1 MGVLALLEESM
12 SIRRVGQRVTGVVR
26 IFWGGG
32 KGGAK
37 DWQKR
42 EFFFLIGGFWG
53 LRGINQLA
61 IVCRATVLLGDMVV
75 VVAGVVGLLILVVE
89 VLIHVAVAVVE
100 PQLLLLD
107 SRLVALQ
114 AGHVGV
120 LVVVGIGVGFGAA
133 GHARML

>member
-1 MGVLALLEESM
+1 MGALALLEESM

-26 IFWGGG
+26 IFWGAGE
-32 KGGAK
+32 GGAK

-75 VVAGVVGLLILVVE
+75 VVAGVVGLFVLVVE

-107 SRLVALQ
+107 SGLVALQ

>member
-26 IFWGGG
+26 IFWGEGSEG
-32 KGGAK
+32 LAK
-37 DWQKR
+37 ERVFLPDWR
-42 EFFFLIGGFWG
+42 VLG

-89 VLIHVAVAVVE
+89 VLIHVAVAVVK

-107 SRLVALQ
+107 SRLFALQ

-120 LVVVGIGVGFGAA
+120 LVVVGIGVGFRAA

>member
-1 MGVLALLEESM
+1 
-12 SIRRVGQRVTGVVR
+12 
-26 IFWGGG
+26 
-32 KGGAK
+32 
-37 DWQKR
+37 
-42 EFFFLIGGFWG
+42 
-53 LRGINQLA
+53 
-61 IVCRATVLLGDMVV
+61 MVV

-120 LVVVGIGVGFGAA
+120 LVVVGIAVGFGAA